1 MGMAI
6 DRLQSGDARELDG
19 PCSAAFV
26 SSSAAVRTAR
36 HFVVRLRDG
45 LAEMGDGSRSIDSFP
60 PSASAIGSAK
70 RGPGHDATPQQNR
83 DSNRVVTF
91 RSGEAGANGRF
102 HESNDPPVC

>member
-36 HFVVRLRDG
+36 HFVVRLGDGLCRDG
-45 LAEMGDGSRSIDSFP
+45 RWLTLRRQL
-60 PSASAIGSAK
+60 SAIGK
-70 RGPGHDATPQQNR
+70 RDRLGKTRDQDTTQPRNR
-83 DSNRVVTF
+83 T
-91 RSGEAGANGRF
+91 GIQTEL
-102 HESNDPPVC
+102 

>member
-26 SSSAAVRTAR
+26 SSSAAVRTAW
-36 HFVVRLRDG
+36 HFVVRLGDG

-70 RGPGHDATPQQNR
+70 RGTRTRRNLATEPGFKPSCDV
-83 DSNRVVTF
+83 SF
-91 RSGEAGANGRF
+91 GRSRELTRLRGLAGF
-102 HESNDPPVC
+102 